1 MKTLLKKLY
10 AVVLDIVELYIPAV
24 TFTIMFSV
32 FILQIIFRYA
42 LNMPLK
48 WTYEVTVLAFIWTT
62 LLGACY
68 MRRIGKHINFN
79 MLYNARSERTQLLFR
94 LIGNGI
100 VLFTCIICFYPTI
113 TYLDFIFIDKSPV
126 LRLPMG
132 VGFFPIIVFLLLIGV
147 HSAEDLVRDIRIT
160 LRRGRDAS

>member
-1 MKTLLKKLY
+1 MKKLY
-10 AVVLDIVELYIPAV
+10 AFLLNIVELYIPAV
-24 TFTIMFSV
+24 TFTVMFSV
-32 FILQIIFRYA
+32 FIIQIIFRYA

-68 MRRIGKHINFN
+68 MRRVGKHINFN
-79 MLYNARSERTQLLFR
+79 MFYNGRSEKTQLIFR
-94 LIGNGI
+94 LAGNGI
-100 VLFTCIICFYPTI
+100 VLFTCAVCFIPTI
-113 TYLDFIFIDKSPV
+113 KYLDFLFIDKSPV

-147 HSAEDLVRDIRIT
+147 HSAEDLVRDIKT
-160 LRRGRDAS
+160 ALHKGRETS